1 MLYLNET
8 EIESLVKMPDVMRVV
23 EDCFR
28 LQGQGKATNQPRR
41 RVYVPDGMMHVMFA
55 SLMRENEGYLG
66 LKTYTAFP
74 GIGVRFIFL
83 LWDANSSELLS
94 LMEANLLGQLRTGA
108 ASGIA
113 AKYMANESIEEAGLI
128 GTGRQ
133 AGTQLEAICLAR
145 NIKNFKPNVIFN
157 ALHGQ
162 FGEDGYI
169 QTILERFKIPYT
181 HSGVI
186 ASSIAM
192 DKEISKKI
200 FIKNKIN
207 TPKFFTYSYDVKNED
222 LIKKIKKK
230 LRFPVVV
237 KPLNEGSS
245 VNVYICN
252 EKNIIK
258 ILNSIKQYKKVMIE
272 EFIGGREI
280 QVAIMGNKKLGA
292 IELKPKRKFY
302 DYQAKYNS
310 SAKTEHIIPVDL
322 PKGKMDI
329 VMNMAYKAHKVIGC
343 MGVTRSDF
351 KFFNNKFYLLEI
363 NTQPGMTKLSLVP
376 EIAAY
381 RGISFLELIEWIM
394 QDASKKK

>member
-1 MLYLNET
+1 MKKKILIISGGISKERL
-8 EIESLVKMPDVMRVV
+8 ISLDT
-23 EDCFR
+23 
-28 LQGQGKATNQPRR
+28 GQQ
-41 RVYVPDGMMHVMFA
+41 V
-55 SLMRENEGYLG
+55 
-66 LKTYTAFP
+66 
-74 GIGVRFIFL
+74 
-83 LWDANSSELLS
+83 
-94 LMEANLLGQLRTGA
+94 
-108 ASGIA
+108 
-113 AKYMANESIEEAGLI
+113 ANELKKNGYRVKITEPDSNLKK
-128 GTGRQ
+128 
-133 AGTQLEAICLAR
+133 
-145 NIKNFKPNVIFN
+145 NINVFKPNVIFN

-169 QTILERFKIPYT
+169 QTVLERFKIPYT

-230 LRFPVVV
+230 LKFPVVV

-280 QVAIMGNKKLGA
+280 QVAIMGNKRLGA

-343 MGVTRSDF
+343 LGVTRSDF